1 MATVSLITNVFIPRS
16 EAISRLEDT
25 LSIQRSGENLADASL
40 RLDHDIVLTIEVP
53 KFGEDL
59 PLTLDLTGEDR
70 SEVLEAARTLSV
82 TLRSSL
88 NWKSTVYE
96 L

>member
-16 EAISRLEDT
+16 EAISRLEET

-59 PLTLDLTGEDR
+59 PLTLDLTGEHR

-82 TLRSSL
+82 VLRSSL